1 MVCKPK
7 RISMTVMAVIGVI
20 KVGRLRAR
28 RTVVRGWWGGVLV
41 TEATDC
47 PVCASILNQGSGR
60 NNRAFTL
67 IWGQVFPLAAVRDP
81 SSGMAVKFHL
91 RTDMRAAILLGLL
104 IGLSLLLRVKAGQ
117 NADLAGRSFVLDLA
131 GGILNSGEPPRL
143 GFGGGGCEIQL
154 DGQRV
159 VVPDDQAPR
168 DRGLAGLGLVQD
180 GMAAKG
186 DGFVGSHALE
196 NTFLMLRLRLLLP
209 ARQFH
214 HHDRCHHDDRAE
226 DHGGRNHLVLGLHV

>member
-1 MVCKPK
+1 MDCGGIVCKPK

-47 PVCASILNQGSGR
+47 PVCASTLNQGSGR

-67 IWGQVFPLAAVRDP
+67 IWGQVFPLVAVRDP

-91 RTDMRAAILLGLL
+91 WTDMRAAILLGLL

-143 GFGGGGCEIQL
+143 GFGGGGCEMQL
-154 DGQRV
+154 AGQRGV
-159 VVPDDQAPR
+159 VAEGQQPR
-168 DRGLAGLGLVQD
+168 GRRLGGLGFVQARPA
-180 GMAAKG
+180 GRGCRFGWRTAVG
-186 DGFVGSHALE
+186 DK
-196 NTFLMLRLRLLLP
+196 
-209 ARQFH
+209 
-214 HHDRCHHDDRAE
+214 
-226 DHGGRNHLVLGLHV
+226 